1 MKKFLAFLL
10 ILILVAAVAGY
21 FLYPTIADQ
30 AGQAADAAV
39 LRAYRAKA
47 AALTPEQTEALF
59 ADAAAYNETIET
71 VRASDVFSAG
81 TPRISRDYLNR
92 LNIHEGVIG
101 ELVIPGIGVYLPVYH
116 NSMETPA
123 TEKLVHLETSDL
135 PTDEGSG
142 SVVLAGPGMLQ
153 PEGILGD
160 IGLTGQRMLE
170 DLDRLAPGD
179 LLILNVAD
187 RTMVY
192 KVREVQMLAPDGLA
206 DVDLTPGEEQQTLS
220 IVTRRRDRRMLVQS
234 DRITLAEARA
244 VLDKEDT
251 AGDAE
256 GWKNVLLLGCP
267 VFLLGLIVMLVIEQI
282 KKHRYLLPGEG
293 RNAEKREKKNREKLN
308 TLPTEPIRKSEHEND
323 DHENREP
330 PADPGTDAG
339 PDRQPDGRNGG

>member
-1 MKKFLAFLL
+1 MKKFLAFLG

-39 LRAYRAKA
+39 MRAYRAKA
-47 AALTPEQTEALF
+47 AVLTQEQTEELF
-59 ADAAAYNETIET
+59 AEAAAYNETIET

-81 TPRISRDYLNR
+81 TPRTSRDYLNR

-101 ELVIPGIGVYLPVYH
+101 ELVIPGIGAALPVYH

-142 SVVLAGPGMLQ
+142 SVILAGPGMLQ

-192 KVREVQMLAPDGLA
+192 RIREVQMLAPDGLERA
-206 DVDLTPGEEQQTLS
+206 ELTPAEGQQTLN
-220 IVTRRRDRRMLVQS
+220 IITRRRDRRMLVQS
-234 DRITLAEARA
+234 DRIPVAQARA
-244 VLDKEDT
+244 LLDKEDSAT
-251 AGDAE
+251 DAE
-256 GWKNVLLLGCP
+256 GWKNVLLLGSP
-267 VFLLGLIVMLVIEQI
+267 VLLLGFLVMLLIEQI
-282 KKHRYLLPGEG
+282 KKHKYLLPGEG
-293 RNAEKREKKNREKLN
+293 RNAEKREKKNREKLDK
-308 TLPTEPIRKSEHEND
+308 LPTEPIRKSEHEKD
-323 DHENREP
+323 DHENRKP
-330 PADPGTDAG
+330 PADPGSDAG
-339 PDRQPDGRNGG
+339 ADQQPDGRNGG

>member
-1 MKKFLAFLL
+1 MKKFLAFLG

-39 LRAYRAKA
+39 MRAYRAKVA
-47 AALTPEQTEALF
+47 VLTQEQTEALF
-59 ADAAAYNETIET
+59 AEAAAYNETIET

-81 TPRISRDYLNR
+81 TPRTSRDYLNR

-101 ELVIPGIGVYLPVYH
+101 ELVIPGIGVSMPVYH

-123 TEKLVHLETSDL
+123 DEHLVHLETSDL
-135 PTDEGSG
+135 PVAEGSS
-142 SVVLAGPGMLQ
+142 SVILAGPGILT

-160 IGLTGQRMLE
+160 IGLTGRRMLE

-192 KVREVQMLAPDGLA
+192 RVREVQMLAPDGLEQA
-206 DVDLTPGEEQQTLS
+206 DLAPAEGQQTLN

-234 DRITLAEARA
+234 DRITIAEARS
-244 VLDKEDT
+244 VLDKEDSAT
-251 AGDAE
+251 DAE
-256 GWKNVLLLGCP
+256 GWKNVLLLGSP
-267 VFLLGLIVMLVIEQI
+267 VLLLGFLVMLLVELI
-282 KKHRYLLPGEG
+282 KKRRYLLPGEG
-293 RNAEKREKKNREKLN
+293 RNAGKREKKNREKLDN
-308 TLPTEPIRKSEHEND
+308 LPTEPIRKSEHEKD
-323 DHENREP
+323 DHENRKP
-330 PADPGTDAG
+330 PADPGPDAG
-339 PDRQPDGRNGG
+339 ADQRPDDRNGG